1 MVIYH
6 VSKKLEQIVT
16 LEGNESNTV
25 EIKCISLA
33 KFEPVNL
40 NVVCL
45 RQHHDIW
52 IMCWVFSHKTF
63 RFFFFLMEI
72 FKSMEVW
79 FEMLAASQFFSIALD
94 ISTNKWVEL
103 LVMLI
108 SRTFIHHLHLL
119 NYYLTFINGRV
130 MNTTISIH
138 SIFS

>member
-1 MVIYH
+1 
-6 VSKKLEQIVT
+6 
-16 LEGNESNTV
+16 
-25 EIKCISLA
+25 
-33 KFEPVNL
+33 
-40 NVVCL
+40 
-45 RQHHDIW
+45 
-52 IMCWVFSHKTF
+52 
-63 RFFFFLMEI
+63 MEI

-138 SIFS
+138 IQLIPYNFMTVKLKTYTTFETNAWMHK